1 MVKMKITRMRLKIL
15 LRNVYVMSIITPMK
29 ESHHSLRVVTQ
40 RTGLSTHVV
49 RVWEKRYGAVK
60 PMRTST
66 NRRVYSDAEIE
77 RLTLLRL
84 ATVAGHG
91 IGAIA
96 NLPLERL
103 KVLVA
108 KAEPSGLAQSVA
120 GKPLSLP
127 ETFQESCLTAVKQ
140 MDARRFE
147 EALQRALIALGHQG
161 LLRQVVAPLSQTIGE
176 LWRSGEV
183 TAAHEHFL
191 SASLKIFLGQMAKQ
205 FATSENAPGIIV
217 ATPAGQL
224 HELGALM
231 ANMAAAHLGW
241 RTIYLGTSL
250 PAAEIAGAAAQNRVS
265 AVALSLVYPEDDPNL
280 PEELVN
286 LRRFLPQQIQI
297 ITGGRAAM
305 AYSETLVRIGA
316 IQTGNLDEF
325 CEQLDALRKPIR
337 AR

>member
-1 MVKMKITRMRLKIL
+1 
-15 LRNVYVMSIITPMK
+15 MSIIQAMK

-49 RVWEKRYGAVK
+49 RIWEKRYGAVK
-60 PMRTST
+60 PKRTGT
-66 NRRVYSDAEIE
+66 NRRVYSEAEIE

-91 IGAIA
+91 IGSIA

-108 KAEPSGLAQSVA
+108 KAEPGGLAQSGA
-120 GKPLSLP
+120 GKSLSLP
-127 ETFQESCLTAVKQ
+127 ESFQESCLTAVKE

-161 LLRQVVAPLSQTIGE
+161 LLRQVVAPLSHTIGE
-176 LWRSGEV
+176 LWRAGEV

-191 SASLKIFLGQMAKQ
+191 SAGLKIFLGQIAKQ
-205 FATSENAPGIIV
+205 FATPENAPGIIV

-231 ANMAAAHLGW
+231 VNTAAAHLGW

-250 PAAEIAGAAAQNRVS
+250 PAAEIAGAAAQNRVN
-265 AVALSLVYPEDDPNL
+265 AVALSIVYPEDDPNL
-280 PEELVN
+280 AQELTN
-286 LRRFLPQQIQI
+286 LRRFLPQQIKI
-297 ITGGRAAM
+297 LTGGRAAA
-305 AYSETLVRIGA
+305 AYRQALTRIGA
-316 IQTGNLDEF
+316 IQTEDLDGF
-325 CEQLDALRKPIR
+325 CEQLDALRKP
-337 AR
+337 AHAA

>member
-1 MVKMKITRMRLKIL
+1 
-15 LRNVYVMSIITPMK
+15 MSIIVVMK

-49 RVWEKRYGAVK
+49 RIWEKRYGAVK
-60 PMRTST
+60 PKRTGT
-66 NRRVYSDAEIE
+66 NRRLYSDAEIE

-91 IGAIA
+91 IGSIA

-108 KAEPSGLAQSVA
+108 KAEPGGLDHSGA
-120 GKPLSLP
+120 GKLLSLS
-127 ETFQESCLTAVKQ
+127 ESFQESALTAVKQ
-140 MDARRFE
+140 MDARCFE

-161 LLRQVVAPLSQTIGE
+161 LLRQVIAPLAQTIGE
-176 LWRSGEV
+176 LWRTGEV

-191 SASLKIFLGQMAKQ
+191 SASLKVFLGQVAKQ
-205 FATSENAPGIIV
+205 FATPDHAPGIIV

-231 ANMAAAHLGW
+231 VNTAAAHLGW

-250 PAAEIAGAAAQNRVS
+250 PAAEIAGAAAHNRVN

-280 PEELVN
+280 PQELMN
-286 LRRFLPQQIQI
+286 LRRFLPEQIKI
-297 ITGGRAAM
+297 LTGGRAAL
-305 AYSETLVRIGA
+305 AYRETLKRIGA
-316 IQTGNLDEF
+316 IQTAGLDEF
-325 CEQLDALRKPIR
+325 CEQLDALRKPAR
-337 AR
+337 AA